1 MAAVTGLRRF
11 MPPALIALG
20 LAAAA
25 GFTLSFP
32 AIKGLGNKVRLPVFH
47 GALTWVNLAAF
58 TVLALVALA
67 YLVTR
72 RDGVYRWAEGFRWT
86 AVPLWIVGSGLGLI
100 AALQTW
106 DFTGS
111 KSSPMSVAAADPR
124 LMAQAWIMLAGMAL
138 IALGFLVEERLWLAV
153 GDVVF
158 VAVAWTVLMKAVLGP
173 GRALHPDSPVLNSDE
188 PIIKLLFFGIVAS
201 LGVAAISTAWWIKVV
216 REGAPGGV
224 VDSANEPPTA

>member
-1 MAAVTGLRRF
+1 
-11 MPPALIALG
+11 
-20 LAAAA
+20 
-25 GFTLSFP
+25 
-32 AIKGLGNKVRLPVFH
+32 
-47 GALTWVNLAAF
+47 
-58 TVLALVALA
+58 
-67 YLVTR
+67 
-72 RDGVYRWAEGFRWT
+72 
-86 AVPLWIVGSGLGLI
+86 
-100 AALQTW
+100 
-106 DFTGS
+106 
-111 KSSPMSVAAADPR
+111 
-124 LMAQAWIMLAGMAL
+124 MLAGMAL